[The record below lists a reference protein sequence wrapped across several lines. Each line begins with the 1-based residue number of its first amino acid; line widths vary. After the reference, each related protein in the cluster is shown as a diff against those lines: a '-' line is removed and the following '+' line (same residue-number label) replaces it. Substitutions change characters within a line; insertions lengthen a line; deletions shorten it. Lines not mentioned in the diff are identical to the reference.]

1 MGKIKSVVTKPRNI
15 YFSIVLM
22 LTLVTGL
29 ASISFSYYIDES
41 NTEGLFK
48 LKEIDNRIQ
57 SDDLIDGKVSLAPH
71 ETKTITVNVMSN
83 NNTKTKFALYYKT
96 EDDVKVFSE
105 EKIASTIDKKELQEY
120 VLLVSNFSSS
130 PASVYIDIES
140 GQLSDE
146 LVVDGKLVQI
156 LE

>member
-41 NTEGLFK
+41 NTDGLLK

-57 SDDLIDGKVSLAPH
+57 SDDLVDGKVSLAPH
-71 ETKTITVNVMSN
+71 ETKTININVMSN
-83 NNTKTKFALYYKT
+83 NNTETKFALYYKT

-105 EKIASTIDKKELQEY
+105 VEINSTIDKKELQEY
-120 VLLVSNFSSS
+120 VLLVSNFSGD

-140 GQLSDE
+140 GELTDE
-146 LVVDGKLVQI
+146 LVIDGKMVEI